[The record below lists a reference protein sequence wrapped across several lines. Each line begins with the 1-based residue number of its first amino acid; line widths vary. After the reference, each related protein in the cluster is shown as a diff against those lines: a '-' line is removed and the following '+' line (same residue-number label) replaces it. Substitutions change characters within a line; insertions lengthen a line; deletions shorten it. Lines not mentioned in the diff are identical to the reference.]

1 MQLYIAPDFN
11 EQQKSL
17 HICVKK
23 KSKKW
28 IEKKKKTYDKMTGS
42 IYYHLYSYYLKQLS
56 LQSKLSKKNY

>member
-23 KSKKW
+23 KSKKR
-28 IEKKKKTYDKMTGS
+28 IEKKKKLMT
-42 IYYHLYSYYLKQLS
+42 K
-56 LQSKLSKKNY
+56 